1 MRITTSHCPSL
12 LSGISLLS
20 LFLGGFSILLNC
32 PETNIRFMIKRF
44 GDKKN
49 RLDYQPLS
57 GNMSQ

>member
-1 MRITTSHCPSL
+1 MRITTSHYPSL
-12 LSGISLLS
+12 LSGISLPS
-20 LFLGGFSILLNC
+20 LFVGGFSILLNC

-49 RLDYQPLS
+49 RLDYQSLS

>member
-1 MRITTSHCPSL
+1 MRITTSHYPSL
-12 LSGISLLS
+12 LSGISLPS
-20 LFLGGFSILLNC
+20 LFLGGFSILLTC

-49 RLDYQPLS
+49 RLDYQSLS

>member
-12 LSGISLLS
+12 LSGISLPS

-44 GDKKN
+44 GDEK
-49 RLDYQPLS
+49 
-57 GNMSQ
+57 